1 MAQWGIEPRLAAI
14 LDYASEQSD
23 NHLATAARLCAIL
36 EEPPRGQE
44 INLEWI
50 AQQKNTFW
58 SRREKQLS
66 QHRKGVFCP
75 ELLGLLLAIGF
86 PD

>member
-1 MAQWGIEPRLAAI
+1 LDTPTTQALNVAKDLLYRLGAVDKQCGLTPRGLRMAQWGIEPRLAAI

-44 INLEWI
+44 I
-50 AQQKNTFW
+50 
-58 SRREKQLS
+58 
-66 QHRKGVFCP
+66 
-75 ELLGLLLAIGF
+75 
-86 PD
+86 